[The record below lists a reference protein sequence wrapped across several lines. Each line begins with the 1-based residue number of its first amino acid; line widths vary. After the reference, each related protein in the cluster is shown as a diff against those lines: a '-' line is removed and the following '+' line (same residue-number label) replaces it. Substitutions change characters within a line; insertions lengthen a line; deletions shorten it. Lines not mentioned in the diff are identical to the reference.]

1 MEEIPPDEDAQ
12 RWTEAIRAKRALNRR
27 KPDDMEEDRVVVG
40 TRVDAS
46 HANWVTAYNM
56 LTGIRFVVSRIN
68 AKMDRPLTDI
78 DFDAKHKFS
87 FDM

>member
-12 RWTEAIRAKRALNRR
+12 RWTEAIRAKRASKRR
-27 KPDDMEEDRVVVG
+27 RDEDMEDERVLVG

-68 AKMDRPLTDI
+68 AKIVRPLTDI